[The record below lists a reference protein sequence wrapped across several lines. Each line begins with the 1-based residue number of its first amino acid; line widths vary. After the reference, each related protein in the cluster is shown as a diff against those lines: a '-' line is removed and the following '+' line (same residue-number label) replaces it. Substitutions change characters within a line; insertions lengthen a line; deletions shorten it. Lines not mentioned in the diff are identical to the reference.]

1 MQSKTIDLIIIPF
14 HDCKKWLKE
23 GFRTR
28 DAHLFEQFQKNPC
41 IRRILV
47 VNRPVSVAEIVV
59 RREKWQTNYGKL
71 VAKEFAWE
79 LREITENVFNID
91 FFDWDFFRVLKE
103 KKGWWFTAFNKKN
116 VIESL
121 QKAMSKLE
129 MKNAVLFL
137 ENPMAI
143 GVARHIKFDAFA
155 FDAIDNWLCHPQME
169 LYRAVVEKNYRFVD
183 ENANAIFTVSE
194 NLKQVFP
201 TNKNVQ
207 WVSNGV
213 DVEFF
218 QNAFNEESEKQIVG
232 YAGKIQERVDFDLV
246 ENCLKV
252 CPSVEFQF
260 LGPAY
265 SQKERIA
272 ELERKYPNI
281 KFFGDIH
288 YSELPKYMKKWNV
301 AIIPHKVDSFT
312 ASMNPLK
319 LYEYLAAGK
328 QVVSTGVAGVSK
340 SISPYVYVAANAD
353 EFVALLETA
362 LNCAGLSP
370 KEIAESIPME
380 YHWSNRANIISD
392 KLSSLVG

>member
-14 HDCKKWLKE
+14 HDCKKWLRE

-28 DAHLFEQFQKNPC
+28 DAHLFEQFQKNPN
-41 IRRILV
+41 IRKILV

-103 KKGWWFTAFNKKN
+103 KKGWWFTAFNKKS

-121 QKAMSKLE
+121 KKAMSKLD
-129 MKNAVLFL
+129 MKNTVLFL

-169 LYRAVVEKNYRFVD
+169 QYRTVVEKNYRFVD

-232 YAGKIQERVDFDLV
+232 YAGKIQERVDFELV

-272 ELERKYPNI
+272 ELEKKYPNV
-281 KFFGDIH
+281 KFMGDIH

-362 LNCAGLSP
+362 LKCVEASP
-370 KEIAESIPME
+370 KDVAESIPIE
-380 YHWSNRANIISD
+380 YHWSNRANVISD